1 MGLVQDVL
9 DYHARTMYDYENGK
23 FTDDQATQYA
33 YYREL
38 EWCEYVKMSMFVQNN
53 LKSFNMQGLSYDP
66 MSNKFIQSGIDQNSC
81 LKVVELF
88 SQGDSLVDDG
98 SGKVVLNQQTMLDV
112 SDFLCRYAF
121 HLQAIRENMKTIAQ
135 KHAMR
140 GSAALLV
147 HIVNDY
153 LIKELPIIRD
163 MIADDVESE
172 DEVPVLGWEIDES
185 FRNHGNV
192 KVLEYM
198 DDNEYFNI
206 DPEADIRFTGRTNER
221 YWERLSGMGMDD
233 SLGVLTKRQIYDFYK
248 NTLGMGRLQPRK
260 PRDYDYIQDFLVDL
274 FKIGANPIEWRS
286 DEGEFYNPIDDI
298 ISKSEEDYGY
308 TKQERLDVQTNT

>member
-1 MGLVQDVL
+1 MFVMNNLNSFSLNYGLTYDVVVNKFVQTGTNEDCVRVVEIFRE
-9 DYHARTMYDYENGK
+9 DDHVVENANGK
-23 FTDDQATQYA
+23 VAVNP
-33 YYREL
+33 EI
-38 EWCEYVKMSMFVQNN
+38 MF
-53 LKSFNMQGLSYDP
+53 
-66 MSNKFIQSGIDQNSC
+66 
-81 LKVVELF
+81 KV
-88 SQGDSLVDDG
+88 S
-98 SGKVVLNQQTMLDV
+98 K
-112 SDFLCRYAF
+112 FLCDYAF
-121 HLQAIRENMKTIAQ
+121 HLQSIRENMKTIAQ

-147 HIVNDY
+147 HMVNDY

-163 MIADDVESE
+163 MIADDAESE

-206 DPEADIRFTGRTNER
+206 DPKEDVRFTERTNER
-221 YWERLSGMGMDD
+221 YWEKLSGMGMED
-233 SLGVLTKRQIYDFYK
+233 SLGVLTKGQIYDFYK

-274 FKIGANPIEWRS
+274 FKIGANPIEW
-286 DEGEFYNPIDDI
+286 
-298 ISKSEEDYGY
+298 KSE
-308 TKQERLDVQTNT
+308 